1 MRLNDLSRSFSNRH
15 QRLIVSTL
23 LITSLLSSNLAQ
35 AALLDVFAAELAL
48 ARGMTDKGVA
58 LYRAQALQTADPAI
72 LERALS
78 VALEDDDTDGG
89 LAIAK
94 HWVSVD
100 PEYIPALFYM
110 AHLSLKAHDYQLAT
124 QTLDKILRYD
134 PNAALD
140 RIVIGISPDDPK
152 DRGALLAALQS
163 LKDYNN
169 PSLSVLKA
177 GLLVQAGQP
186 DQALIEVDNALRRKP
201 GVTAFITLKVNILLS
216 QNKLADARKLL
227 NQEILRQPKNKGLQ
241 LFEVRFLLNN
251 NQAKI
256 AMQRLKTMTR
266 RWPADGEILLLAG
279 LVSIDNKQMLDA
291 ERYLVQLLTIDQY
304 VDQAYFYL
312 GIAAERQNHIT
323 VAISYFR
330 KVQGDELYRSA
341 QKKLAIIMIANNQL
355 DAELNNLTQER
366 VEHPEQSAFL
376 YLLQAQLLKDHGQP
390 KLARKLLDE
399 AINGLPNQ
407 PELIYARILL
417 LRPDETALLDS
428 ESEHLLSLNPDSP
441 VYLNAFAFALAQ
453 QNRRLSDARTYA
465 ERANQLSPNQAAI
478 LDTLG
483 FVALQQGDFKFAI
496 KTLKEAYSAEPSA
509 NIGLHL
515 ATALEKTHNTT
526 ELEQLISEL
535 KQHFPTNPQ
544 IISRFDPAAPPA
556 PKSSSSNGITLPSSG
571 VAIQRVEPS
580 GSTPAIMTKTTPT
593 TSSKQHVQI
602 DYE

>member
-1 MRLNDLSRSFSNRH
+1 LRLNGLSRSFSTRQ
-15 QRLIVSTL
+15 QRLIVS
-23 LITSLLSSNLAQ
+23 SLLTASLLTSNMAQ

-152 DRGALLAALQS
+152 DRSALLAALQS

-186 DQALIEVDNALRRKP
+186 YQALVEVDNALRRKP

-227 NQEILRQPKNKGLQ
+227 NQEIIRQPKNKGLQ
-241 LFEVRFLLNN
+241 LFEVRLLLNN

-256 AMQRLKTMTR
+256 AMSRLKTMTR

-330 KVQGDELYRSA
+330 KVQGDELYRNA

-355 DAELNNLTQER
+355 DTELNNLTQER

-453 QNRRLSDARTYA
+453 QNRRLSDARNYA

-483 FVALQQGDFKFAI
+483 FVALQQGDYKMAI

-515 ATALEKTHNTT
+515 ATALEKTHNNV

-544 IISRFDPAAPPA
+544 IMSRFDPASLPSP
-556 PKSSSSNGITLPSSG
+556 PKSTSSISSLPAVSG
-571 VAIQRVEPS
+571 VAIQNNPPS
-580 GSTPAIMTKTTPT
+580 IITPPVMTKNTVS
-593 TSSKQHVQI
+593 SSKQHAQI

>member
-1 MRLNDLSRSFSNRH
+1 MRLNDFSIRY
-15 QRLIVSTL
+15 QRLNVSIL
-23 LITSLLSSNLAQ
+23 LVAALLSSNVAQ

-100 PEYIPALFYM
+100 PEYVPALFYM

-134 PNAALD
+134 SNAALD
-140 RIVIGISPDDPK
+140 RIVVGISPDNPK
-152 DRGALLAALQS
+152 DRSALLAALQS

-216 QNKLADARKLL
+216 QNKLAEARKLL
-227 NQEILRQPKNKGLQ
+227 NVEILRQPKNKGLQ
-241 LFEVRFLLNN
+241 LFEVRLLLNN
-251 NQAKI
+251 NEAKP
-256 AMQRLKTMTR
+256 AMIRLKTMTR

-312 GIAAERQNHIT
+312 GIAAERQNHTT

-355 DAELNNLTQER
+355 DNELNNLTQER
-366 VEHPEQSAFL
+366 VEHPEQSSFL
-376 YLLQAQLLKDHGQP
+376 YLLQAQLLKDHGQA

-453 QNRRLSDARTYA
+453 QNRRLNDARTYA

-483 FVALQQGDFKFAI
+483 FVALQQADYPFAI
-496 KTLKEAYSAEPSA
+496 KTLKAAYIAEPSA

-515 ATALEKTHNTT
+515 ATALEKTHNTA
-526 ELEQLISEL
+526 ELEQLINEL
-535 KQHFPTNPQ
+535 KQHFPTNPL
-544 IISRFDPAAPPA
+544 IISRFEPPA
-556 PKSSSSNGITLPSSG
+556 PVALP
-571 VAIQRVEPS
+571 
-580 GSTPAIMTKTTPT
+580 KT
-593 TSSKQHVQI
+593 TSSISPTVPSTGDTHPSAASVSLPNRSATKNTSPSSKPHAQI